1 MQPMKNFAIFALFAS
16 SLTAATPTGPAVGSA
31 ALPFELA
38 DQNGQSHTLKSLL
51 GPKGAI
57 VVFYRSADW

>member
-1 MQPMKNFAIFALFAS
+1 MKYFAILAMLAS
-16 SLTAATPTGPAVGSA
+16 PLNAAAVATGPAVGA
-31 ALPFELA
+31 RALPFETV

-57 VVFYRSADW
+57 IVFYRSADW